1 MIDKKVTV
9 CFSGHREME
18 KDFNAEY
25 LYDLISSYIKKG
37 MKNFLCGMAIG
48 FDMLVF
54 KILEQLKVKNDIK
67 IIACVPCKNQSERY
81 SKEQKAEYDKMLKN
95 ADEVIV
101 LSDNYT
107 PYCMMKRNKYMVD
120 NSSVLIVYYRQKAG
134 GTLNTLKYALENDLK
149 IEYV

>member
-1 MIDKKVTV
+1 MIDKEVTV
-9 CFSGHREME
+9 CFSGHREMK

-81 SKEQKAEYDKMLKN
+81 NKEQKAEYDKMLKN